1 MNSEKEIILK
11 VDPERRIGIDDV
23 INMLKGLRD
32 DTFFE
37 VIKTSKQSSKK
48 NPLESINSF
57 YNSDKKNKSNHVTGN
72 TDLPQIR
79 ELNEIAILLRNLG
92 NEQNSSKTK

>member
-1 MNSEKEIILK
+1 MSLEKGIILK
-11 VDPERRIGIDDV
+11 VDPERRIGVDDV
-23 INMLKGLRD
+23 LKMLKGLRD

-37 VIKTSKQSSKK
+37 VIKTSEKSTEK
-48 NPLESINSF
+48 NQHESIKSF
-57 YNSDKKNKSNHVTGN
+57 YNSDNKNKSNHVTGN

-92 NEQNSSKTK
+92 NEQNSFEN